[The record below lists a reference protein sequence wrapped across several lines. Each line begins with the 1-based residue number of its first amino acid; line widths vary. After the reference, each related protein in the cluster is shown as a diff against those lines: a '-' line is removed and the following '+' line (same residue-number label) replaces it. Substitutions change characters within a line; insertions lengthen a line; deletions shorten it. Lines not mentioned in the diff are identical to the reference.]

1 MKLAVLQ
8 QKEQVTLV
16 TLALGSQ
23 TLAIS
28 ADLLREILDPL
39 PVTRVPG
46 AGAFVPH
53 VVNVRGSV
61 VPLANLKIALG
72 IPDAEADER
81 SRILVLEIPLD
92 GEPALVAIQA
102 DAVYE
107 VATIETG
114 AMERLPDTASIWPPE
129 YLIGL
134 YKGAD
139 GFVLL
144 PDLPA
149 IFSAQTAQAAAA

>member
-1 MKLAVLQ
+1 MTLDELKK
-8 QKEQVTLV
+8 KEQVTLV

-23 TLAIS
+23 TLAIP
-28 ADLLREILDPL
+28 ADVLREILDPL
-39 PVTRVPG
+39 PVRRVPG
-46 AGAFVPH
+46 AGPFVPH
-53 VVNVRGSV
+53 VVNVRGAV
-61 VPLANLKIALG
+61 VPLAILKIALG
-72 IPDAEADER
+72 IADGKADDR
-81 SRILVLEIPLD
+81 NRILVLEIPLD
-92 GEPALVAIQA
+92 GEPALVAIEA

-107 VATIETG
+107 VTTVDTAGIE
-114 AMERLPDTASIWPPE
+114 RVPDTASIWPPD
-129 YLIGL
+129 YLVGL

>member
-1 MKLAVLQ
+1 MKLEELRKKDQ
-8 QKEQVTLV
+8 LTLV
-16 TLALGSQ
+16 TMALGSQ
-23 TLAIS
+23 TLAIPAS
-28 ADLLREILDPL
+28 ALREILDPL

-46 AGAFVPH
+46 AAAFVPH

-72 IPDAEADER
+72 IPEDRSDER
-81 SRILVLEIPLD
+81 SRILVLEILLD
-92 GEPALVAIQA
+92 GEAALVAIKA

-107 VATIETG
+107 VTTIDTGLLERIPETATV
-114 AMERLPDTASIWPPE
+114 WPPDF
-129 YLIGL
+129 LIGL
-134 YKGAD
+134 YKGPT

-149 IFSAQTAQAAAA
+149 IFSAQTAHAVAA

>member
-1 MKLAVLQ
+1 MKLDRLRQ
-8 QKEQVTLV
+8 DEQVTVV
-16 TLALGSQ
+16 TMALGSQ
-23 TLAIS
+23 TLAIPAS
-28 ADLLREILDPL
+28 ALREILDPL

-46 AGAFVPH
+46 AAAFVPH

-72 IPDAEADER
+72 IIEDSIDER

-92 GEPALVAIQA
+92 GEAALVAIKA

-107 VATIETG
+107 VTTVATAGIERIP
-114 AMERLPDTASIWPPE
+114 ETASVWPPE
-129 YLIGL
+129 FLIGL
-134 YKGAD
+134 YKGSA

-144 PDLPA
+144 PDLAA
-149 IFSAQTAQAAAA
+149 IFLAQTATAAA

>member
-1 MKLAVLQ
+1 MKLTELR
-8 QKEQVTLV
+8 QKEQITLV
-16 TLALGSQ
+16 TMALGSQ
-23 TLAIS
+23 TLAIP
-28 ADLLREILDPL
+28 ADALREILDPL

-46 AGAFVPH
+46 AAAFVPH

-72 IPDAEADER
+72 ITEESIDER
-81 SRILVLEIPLD
+81 SRILVLEILLD
-92 GEPALVAIQA
+92 GEPALVAVKA

-107 VATIETG
+107 VATI
-114 AMERLPDTASIWPPE
+114 DTAGIERIPETASLWPPE

-134 YKGAD
+134 YKGPS

-149 IFSAQTAQAAAA
+149 IFSAQTAHAAAA

>member
-1 MKLAVLQ
+1 MKLADLKQ
-8 QKEQVTLV
+8 DEQVTLV
-16 TLALGSQ
+16 TMALGSQ
-23 TLAIS
+23 TLAIPAS
-28 ADLLREILDPL
+28 ALREILDPL

-72 IPDAEADER
+72 ITGDSIDER
-81 SRILVLEIPLD
+81 SRILVLEIALD
-92 GEPALVAIQA
+92 GEPALAAIKA

-107 VATIETG
+107 VTTIDTAG
-114 AMERLPDTASIWPPE
+114 IERIPETASIWPPDF
-129 YLIGL
+129 LIGL
-134 YKGAD
+134 YKGPD

-144 PDLPA
+144 PDLAA
-149 IFSAQTAQAAAA
+149 IFSAQTAQAAA

>member
-1 MKLAVLQ
+1 MRLANLKQ
-8 QKEQVTLV
+8 SEQVTLV
-16 TLALGSQ
+16 TMALGSQ
-23 TLAIS
+23 TLAVPAS
-28 ADLLREILDPL
+28 VLREILDPL

-46 AGAFVPH
+46 AAAFVPH

-72 IPDAEADER
+72 ITEDSVDER
-81 SRILVLEIPLD
+81 SRILVQEIPLD
-92 GEPALVAIQA
+92 GEAALVAIMA

-107 VATIETG
+107 VTTVDTAP
-114 AMERLPDTASIWPPE
+114 MERVPETASVWPAD

-134 YKGAD
+134 YKGPA

-144 PDLPA
+144 PDLAA
-149 IFSAQTAQAAAA
+149 IFSAQTAHALVA